1 MDDAW
6 TSTKIKIHGR
16 PMSGRTGTCYLNMS
30 SFDQETIYG
39 KSKKKMTARDHAN
52 IGRFRMPPSAS
63 RIVHK
68 KPAFARV
75 SSDLKAVPAPWA
87 VPYTQNLDRWC
98 HRQIQMGARR
108 SADAYPTRML
118 NVRILKLMHQEHCQ
132 YKDWLS
138 FLEPAKLLFDAGF
151 RETSRL
157 NREPRIA
164 LGISQLND
172 SKCC

>member
-16 PMSGRTGTCYLNMS
+16 PMSGRTGTCYVNMS
-30 SFDQETIYG
+30 SFNQETIYG
-39 KSKKKMTARDHAN
+39 KSKKMTARDHAN

-68 KPAFARV
+68 KPAFARM

-108 SADAYPTRML
+108 SADAYPTRTL
-118 NVRILKLMHQEHCQ
+118 NVRILKDL
-132 YKDWLS
+132 
-138 FLEPAKLLFDAGF
+138 
-151 RETSRL
+151 
-157 NREPRIA
+157 
-164 LGISQLND
+164 
-172 SKCC
+172 